1 MFSCSDG
8 DLMWF
13 RIGFDVPFSLL
24 ITEDVMEL
32 ITFKYSLLVESFSGT
47 RPQAIINK
55 IVKITKPIEPK
66 IRKIFIM
73 IKKVILCFLKLE
85 ISN

>member
-1 MFSCSDG
+1 
-8 DLMWF
+8 MWF
-13 RIGFDVPFSLL
+13 RIGVVVPFSLL
-24 ITEDVMEL
+24 ITEDEMEL

-47 RPQAIINK
+47 RPQPIINK

-66 IRKIFIM
+66 IRNIFIM

>member
-1 MFSCSDG
+1 
-8 DLMWF
+8 MWF
-13 RIGFDVPFSLL
+13 RIGIFVPFSAL
-24 ITEDVMEL
+24 ITEEEMVL
-32 ITFKYSLLVESFSGT
+32 IAFKYSLLVESLSGP

-66 IRKIFIM
+66 IRNIFIM

>member
-1 MFSCSDG
+1 
-8 DLMWF
+8 MWF

-32 ITFKYSLLVESFSGT
+32 ITFKYSLLVESLSGP

-73 IKKVILCFLKLE
+73 IKKVILYFLKLE
-85 ISN
+85 IFN

>member
-1 MFSCSDG
+1 MKILRIFGLIGLVIFTILFMMACGRGPESDSTSNEY
-8 DLMWF
+8 L
-13 RIGFDVPFSLL
+13 
-24 ITEDVMEL
+24 
-32 ITFKYSLLVESFSGT
+32 K
-47 RPQAIINK
+47 AISTISSSVIKK

-73 IKKVILCFLKLE
+73 IKKVILYFLKLE